1 MSALTTQLKAL
12 REQVSALH
20 AELVRYGLVVWTAG
34 NVSGRVPGHDL
45 MVIKPSG
52 VSYDELTP
60 ESMIVCDLDGNVVE
74 GDLSPS
80 SDTAAHAYVYRHMPE
95 VGGVVHT
102 HSTYACAWAA
112 RGEPVPC
119 VLTAMADEFGG
130 EIPVGP
136 FALIGDDSI
145 GRGIVETLSGH
156 RSAAVLMRSHG
167 VFTIGKDA
175 RAAVK
180 AAVMCEDV
188 ARSVHLARQLGEPL
202 PHRPGRHRPPLRPLP
217 ERLRPARKALSPSPS
232 HPIRTQIF
240 TLTPN
245 GVPRIMSTSPTRE
258 IWFVTGSQGLYG
270 EETLRQVASQ
280 SQVIA
285 EALDAAPDI
294 VIRVVWKPV
303 LTDAAAIRRLCL
315 DATADDSCIGLIAWM
330 HTFSPAKMWIAGLE
344 ALRKPLLHLHTQAN
358 VALPWADIDMDFMN
372 LNQAA
377 HGDREFGYIQTRL
390 GVARKTVAGHVSDPR
405 VIASVATWARAAA
418 GWAATRSLKL
428 ARFGDNMRYVA
439 VTEGDKTEAEAVFG
453 VQVNTWG
460 VNDLVAAVDA
470 APKDGIDELV
480 AEYADRYDVAPELLP
495 GGERHESLRYGAAI
509 ELGLRSFLDAG
520 GFGAFT
526 TSFEDLGGLRQ
537 LPGLAVQR
545 LMADGYG
552 FGAEGDWKT
561 AILVRAAK
569 VMGAGL
575 PGGASLMED
584 YTYDLTPGEERILG
598 AHMLEVCP
606 TLTAARPR
614 LEIHPLS
621 IGGRE
626 DPVRLVFTA
635 DPGPGVVVAL
645 SDMRDRF
652 RLVANQVELVPP
664 TAPLPKLP
672 VGRAVWKPAPD
683 FATSATA
690 WLTAGAAHHTAM
702 STAVG
707 LEAFEDYARMA
718 GTELLVIDSTT
729 TLRSFEA
736 EIRANAAYY
745 RLARGI

>member
-1 MSALTTQLKAL
+1 
-12 REQVSALH
+12 
-20 AELVRYGLVVWTAG
+20 
-34 NVSGRVPGHDL
+34 
-45 MVIKPSG
+45 
-52 VSYDELTP
+52 
-60 ESMIVCDLDGNVVE
+60 
-74 GDLSPS
+74 
-80 SDTAAHAYVYRHMPE
+80 
-95 VGGVVHT
+95 
-102 HSTYACAWAA
+102 
-112 RGEPVPC
+112 
-119 VLTAMADEFGG
+119 
-130 EIPVGP
+130 
-136 FALIGDDSI
+136 
-145 GRGIVETLSGH
+145 
-156 RSAAVLMRSHG
+156 
-167 VFTIGKDA
+167 
-175 RAAVK
+175 
-180 AAVMCEDV
+180 
-188 ARSVHLARQLGEPL
+188 
-202 PHRPGRHRPPLRPLP
+202 
-217 ERLRPARKALSPSPS
+217 
-232 HPIRTQIF
+232 
-240 TLTPN
+240 
-245 GVPRIMSTSPTRE
+245 
-258 IWFVTGSQGLYG
+258 
-270 EETLRQVASQ
+270 
-280 SQVIA
+280 
-285 EALDAAPDI
+285 
-294 VIRVVWKPV
+294 
-303 LTDAAAIRRLCL
+303 
-315 DATADDSCIGLIAWM
+315 
-330 HTFSPAKMWIAGLE
+330 
-344 ALRKPLLHLHTQAN
+344 
-358 VALPWADIDMDFMN
+358 MDFMN

-390 GVARKTVAGHVSDPR
+390 GIARKTVAGHVSDPR
-405 VIASVATWARAAA
+405 VIATVATWARAAA

-439 VTEGDKTEAEAVFG
+439 VTEGDKTEAEVVFG

-470 APKDGIDELV
+470 APKEGIDELV
-480 AEYADRYDVAPELLP
+480 AEYADRYEVAPELRP

-509 ELGLRSFLDAG
+509 ELGLRSFLDEG
-520 GFGAFT
+520 GFDAFT

-664 TAPLPKLP
+664 SAPLPRLP

-690 WLTAGAAHHTAM
+690 WLTAGAAHHTVM

-718 GTELLVIDSTT
+718 GTEFLIIDSTT